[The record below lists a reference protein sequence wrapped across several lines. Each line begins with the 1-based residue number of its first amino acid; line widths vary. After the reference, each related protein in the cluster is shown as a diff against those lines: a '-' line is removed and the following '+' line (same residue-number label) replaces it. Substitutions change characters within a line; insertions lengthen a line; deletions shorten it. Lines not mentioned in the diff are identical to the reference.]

1 ITQKKINYLEHL
13 HTNMPSPNSS
23 LPMDPSLGPSPV
35 LRTLVVIMCINAGPA
50 HKVWKLKVRIIRLWT
65 VSQFAK
71 FGMKAPIEMVI
82 LDEEGDTI
90 QCTVKDIFVPIFESL
105 LAEGNV
111 YVVTNFGVALNTIK
125 FKPTRHEFRI
135 HFKRTRLC
143 VRYKILHFH
152 RTDSILFCSKQFN
165 QSLEMMLASKGNL
178 VEFTRD
184 GKPSSY
190 ITIELDD
197 LEGGQKLRV
206 TLWQSFAFHLL
217 KYLEEHPCLTY
228 VVILQMGKMK
238 FYSGVMGVSNTNYN
252 SKLFINVEFSAARNF
267 FTRVNKLDPVDRQG
281 IMPLVYDQPI
291 SVEEDFLRLSVYKT
305 IAEIKEHNQDTVFVT
320 AGTIKE
326 VDTEFGW
333 WYKGCKKCR
342 RGLRE
347 LEKRYFCP
355 NCIRDYGFYDPRYD
369 IHIRVIDH
377 TDAASFVLFD
387 GEAAKF
393 LGVSANDLRQSC
405 VTKGV
410 EKNSCP
416 EEINKLRDIKFIFK
430 VQLKMR
436 NLNSYE
442 PYVIHVL
449 RMTNENSLVSAFLD
463 KYNPDLGLLSHEN
476 SELLSLS
483 TGPYDTSKA
492 CESELTPSPA
502 VDEKHNSKI
511 LGAKKHIEEVGE
523 ESVSSKSKK
532 GKWVVMED

>member
-1 ITQKKINYLEHL
+1 
-13 HTNMPSPNSS
+13 MPSPNSS
-23 LPMDPSLGPSPV
+23 FPMNPWLGPSPV
-35 LRTLVVIMCINAGPA
+35 LRTLAVIMLDFDRNVKILAILTNTGAEQYDLINCINAGPA
-50 HKVWKLKVRIIRLWT
+50 HK
-65 VSQFAK
+65 
-71 FGMKAPIEMVI
+71 APIEMVV

-90 QCTVKDIFVPIFESL
+90 QCTVKDIFVPIFEGL
-105 LAEGNV
+105 LTEGNV

-125 FKPTRHEFRI
+125 FKPTRHKFRI
-135 HFKRTRLC
+135 HFKRDTI
-143 VRYKILHFH
+143 VRPVQ
-152 RTDSILFCSKQFN
+152 DSSVPLNGFNFVPFKTIQSESKEDGYLVDVIGQ
-165 QSLEMMLASKGNL
+165 LASKGNL

-206 TLWQSFAFHLL
+206 TLWQSFAFELL

-252 SKLFINVEFSAARNF
+252 SKLFINVEFPAARDF
-267 FTRVNKLDPVDRQG
+267 FARVNKLDPVDGQG
-281 IMPLVYDQPI
+281 IMPLVCGQPV
-291 SVEEDFLRLSVYKT
+291 SDEEDFLRLSVYKT
-305 IAEIKEHNQDTVFVT
+305 IAEIKEHNQDAVFVT

-326 VDTEFGW
+326 VETEFGW

-342 RGLRE
+342 CGLRE
-347 LEKRYFCP
+347 LDKKYFCP
-355 NCIRDYGFYDPRYD
+355 NYIRDYGFYEPRYI

-393 LGVSANDLRQSC
+393 LGVSAKDLRQSC

-463 KYNPDLGLLSHEN
+463 KYNPDTGLLSHEN

-483 TGPYDTSKA
+483 TGPYNTSKA
-492 CESELTPSPA
+492 CESEPTPSPA

-511 LGAKKHIEEVGE
+511 LGAKKYIEEIGE

-532 GKWVVMED
+532 AKWVVVED